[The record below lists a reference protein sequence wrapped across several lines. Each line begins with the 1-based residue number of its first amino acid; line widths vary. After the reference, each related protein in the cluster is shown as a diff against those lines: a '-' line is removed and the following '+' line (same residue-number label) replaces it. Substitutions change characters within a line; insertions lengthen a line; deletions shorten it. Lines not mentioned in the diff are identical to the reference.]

1 MGHYIIKRLLV
12 SIPVL
17 LVISIAIFGL
27 LQMVPG
33 DPLDAYIPPD
43 QAVTKEQRE
52 EIRHQLGLDKPAVVQ
67 YLYWL
72 GNAAKGN
79 LGYRIKNQQPVWSEI
94 KQRVGPTLSL
104 MGLGMGLGVLLGILF
119 GVIAAIRRYSLL
131 DQTLTVGAFLGIST
145 PPFLAGLLGL
155 YFFALKWKIFPS
167 GGYATPGQA
176 VTASD
181 VLYHLALPAIILSL
195 FYIAIIMRYTR
206 SSVLEVL
213 GLDYVRTARAKGL
226 AEIVTTRKHVLR
238 NALIPIVTVV
248 GANFANLVGGAVFLE
263 SIYSWPGMGQLYL
276 DGVESRDYP
285 LIMGLT
291 LVLASVILLANL
303 ATDLLYG
310 LIDPRIRYD

>member
-1 MGHYIIKRLLV
+1 MGQYIIKRLLV

-43 QAVTKEQRE
+43 QAVTQEQRE
-52 EIRHQLGLDKPAVVQ
+52 EIRRQLGLDKPPVVQ

-72 GNAAKGN
+72 GNALQGN

-94 KQRVGPTLSL
+94 RQRTGPTLSL
-104 MGLGMGLGVLLGILF
+104 MGLGMGLGVLLGVLF

-155 YFFALKWKIFPS
+155 YFFALKWRVFPS
-167 GGYATPGQA
+167 GGYSTPGQE
-176 VTASD
+176 VTAPD

-310 LIDPRIRYD
+310 VIDPRIRYD

>member
-1 MGHYIIKRLLV
+1 MGQYAIKRLLL

-17 LVISIAIFGL
+17 LLISVAIFTL
-27 LQMVPG
+27 LQLVPG
-33 DPLDAYIPPD
+33 DPLDAYLPPD
-43 QAVTKEQRE
+43 QVITLEQRE
-52 EIRHQLGLDKPAVVQ
+52 ALRRQLGLDQTPAVQ

-72 GNAAKGN
+72 ANAVQGN
-79 LGYRIKNQQPVWSEI
+79 LGYRIKNQQPVWKEI
-94 KQRVGPTLSL
+94 RQRIGPTLSL
-104 MGLGMGLGVLLGILF
+104 MALGMGLGIGLGVWF
-119 GVIAAIRRYSLL
+119 GVLAATRRYSFL
-131 DQTLTVGAFLGIST
+131 DQALTVGAFLGIST

-155 YFFALKWKIFPS
+155 YLFALQWKIFPS
-167 GGYATPGQA
+167 GGYATPGQP
-176 VTASD
+176 VVWWD
-181 VLYHLALPAIILSL
+181 VLYHVALPALILSL

-206 SSVLEVL
+206 SSVLEVISQ
-213 GLDYVRTARAKGL
+213 DYVRTARAKGL
-226 AEIVTTRKHVLR
+226 PEAITTRKHVLR

-303 ATDLLYG
+303 LTDLLYG

>member
-1 MGHYIIKRLLV
+1 MGQFIIKRLLI

-17 LVISIAIFGL
+17 LVVSVLIFTL

-33 DPLDAYIPPD
+33 DPLDAYLPPD
-43 QAVTKEQRE
+43 QPISEELRNAVRK
-52 EIRHQLGLDKPAVVQ
+52 QLGLDRPPVVQ
-67 YLYWL
+67 YFFWL
-72 GNAAKGN
+72 GNAVQGN
-79 LGYRIKNQQPVWSEI
+79 LGYRIKNQQSVWLEI
-94 KQRVGPTLSL
+94 RSRIGPTLML
-104 MGLGMGLGVLLGILF
+104 MGSGMGLGIVLGILF
-119 GVIAAIRRYSLL
+119 GVIAAVRRYSLL

-145 PPFLAGLLGL
+145 PPFLAGLVGM
-155 YFFALKWKIFPS
+155 YVFALKLRWFPA
-167 GGYATPGQA
+167 GGY
-176 VTASD
+176 SD
-181 VLYHLALPAIILSL
+181 PTKTSTLDILHHLALPALILSL
-195 FYIAIIMRYTR
+195 FYIAILMRYTR

-213 GLDYVRTARAKGL
+213 NLDYVRTARSKGVS
-226 AEIVTTRKHVLR
+226 ENRVVRTHVLR

-291 LVLASVILLANL
+291 LILASVILVANL
-303 ATDLLYG
+303 TTDVLYG

>member
-1 MGHYIIKRLLV
+1 MGQYVIKRLLI

-17 LVISIAIFGL
+17 LIISIAIFGL

-43 QAVTKEQRE
+43 QAVTAEQRE
-52 EIRHQLGLDKPAVVQ
+52 EIRRQLGLDKPAVVQ

-72 GNAAKGN
+72 GNALKGN
-79 LGYRIKNQQPVWSEI
+79 LGYRIKNQQPVWTEI

-104 MGLGMGLGVLLGILF
+104 MSLGMGLGVGLGILF

-131 DQTLTVGAFLGIST
+131 DQALTVGAFLGIST
-145 PPFLAGLLGL
+145 PAFLAGLLGL
-155 YFFALKWKIFPS
+155 YFFALKWKLFPS
-167 GGYATPGQA
+167 GGYATPGQP
-176 VTASD
+176 VQLGD
-181 VLYHLALPAIILSL
+181 VLYHLALPALILSL

-226 AEIVTTRKHVLR
+226 AEVVTTRKHVLR
-238 NALIPIVTVV
+238 NALIPVVTVV
-248 GANFANLVGGAVFLE
+248 GANIANLVGGAVFLE